1 MGEIVEGLR
10 ICGTAVTE
18 RLAGRTN
25 VWVFTGVCGR
35 LCEIGE
41 PGVDDGSL
49 SDFFELNSHA
59 DVEFTVDDAAD
70 GVELAILMRDVD
82 FENGAG
88 GQRVEHVEVAA
99 LAAKVAS
106 AGLEACFGAGFDDLR

>member
-1 MGEIVEGLR
+1 MGEIVEGLW

-18 RLAGRTN
+18 RRAGRR
-25 VWVFTGVCGR
+25 VSGR
-35 LCEIGE
+35 LREVAGLCEIGE
-41 PGVDDGSL
+41 PRVDDGSL

-99 LAAKVAS
+99 FAAQVAG